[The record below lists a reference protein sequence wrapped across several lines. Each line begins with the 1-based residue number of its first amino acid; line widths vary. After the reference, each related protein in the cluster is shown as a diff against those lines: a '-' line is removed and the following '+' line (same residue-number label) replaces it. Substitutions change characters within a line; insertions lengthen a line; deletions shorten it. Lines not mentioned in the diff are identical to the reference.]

1 MDILVIEDDPRLL
14 NVVVRELRDEGYR
27 VHGESN
33 GLEGLHAAID
43 EPFDAII
50 LDVMLPGIDGFE
62 VLRRLRAS
70 EVATPVIMLTSKD
83 RVRDRVEGL
92 DLGAD
97 DYLTKPFELDELF
110 ARLRSTLRRAGGH
123 AAPIIN
129 VGDVA
134 IDLAAKRILK
144 GGDPVMLTAY
154 EYRLVETLVHRKGR
168 VVERAFL
175 SEKLSESFGDTVSN
189 AVDVHLCNVR
199 KKLGKEFVRTIR
211 GLGYMVE
218 THS

>member
-27 VHGESN
+27 VQSEGN
-33 GLEGLHAAID
+33 GLDGLQVAQEGQ
-43 EPFDAII
+43 FDAII
-50 LDVMLPGIDGFE
+50 LDIMIPGIDGCE

-70 EVATPVIMLTSKD
+70 DDSTPVIMLTSKD
-83 RVRDRVEGL
+83 RVKDRVEGL

-110 ARLRSTLRRAGGH
+110 ARLRSVLRRAGGN
-123 AAPIIN
+123 AVSMVN
-129 VGDVA
+129 VGDVT
-134 IDLAAKRILK
+134 IDLSGKRVLRN
-144 GGDPVMLTAY
+144 GGNVILTAY

-168 VVERAFL
+168 VVERTFL
-175 SEKLSESFGDTVSN
+175 SEKLSESFGETLSN
-189 AVDVHLCNVR
+189 AVDVHMCNVR
-199 KKLGKEFVRTIR
+199 KKLGKNFVKTVR

-218 THS
+218 TH